1 MFKVGQ
7 INGPKPKFRV
17 YVALEQGDLL
27 VRRAEVAS
35 LKKAVQRA
43 AGFAEALYVE
53 IRTFWGGKERLV
65 NIEEIR
71 L

>member
-1 MFKVGQ
+1 MFKVGK

-43 AGFAEALYVE
+43 ATFAEALYVE

-65 NIEEIR
+65 Q
-71 L
+71 LDGGQQ

>member
-1 MFKVGQ
+1 MFKVGK

-35 LKKAVQRA
+35 LKKAAQRA

-65 NIEEIR
+65 Q
-71 L
+71 LDGGQQ